1 MTHQRVLIVDDD
13 EAIRSLLRMTFPEDV
28 YELSEASDGD
38 EVLALLER
46 TSIDIVILDW
56 KMPRRHGALVLD
68 ELKERR
74 PKLPVI
80 VLTVEGRDTQRA
92 LANALRADAFL
103 RKPFSPLELLAT
115 VERLLAKEPGLGGHG
130 RGSERTLD
138 EPA

>member
-1 MTHQRVLIVDDD
+1 MSQKRVLIVDDD

-46 TSIDIVILDW
+46 GSIDIVILDW

-68 ELKERR
+68 ELKERD

-80 VLTVEGRDTQRA
+80 VLTAEGRDTQRA
-92 LANALRADAFL
+92 LADALRADAFL
-103 RKPFSPLELLAT
+103 EKPFSPLELLAT
-115 VERLLAKEPGLGGHG
+115 VESLLAN
-130 RGSERTLD
+130 
-138 EPA
+138 